1 MSKTINII
9 EASTDSKVL
18 FEGTMTK
25 TMKVFTNKG
34 DLVAIIGCRK
44 ALVSY
49 SHPEGTFLV
58 VQQENV
64 IVPDTLKVVVPA
76 FKLDEHQFQI
86 IQSGSVKELL

>member
-1 MSKTINII
+1 MSTISII
-9 EASTDSKVL
+9 KASTDSKVL

-58 VQQENV
+58 VQQET
-64 IVPDTLKVVVPA
+64 IIPESYKIVVPA